1 LSEAGHLEQH
11 IRIQISADKL
21 SAFIQF
27 NRADESFTCSP
38 EALEQYIKNNGVIY
52 GLQYDVIHKIAKDP
66 KAYFYNQTLIAAGDP
81 AQQGENGMIRLIHRL
96 DDESQHRPVESAD
109 GKVDLK
115 EVSRINNVSRGQLIA
130 ERIPATEGKE
140 GKGVT
145 GVVLPGKNGKEAHF
159 KVGKNVVLNNE
170 RTAMY
175 AAIDGLITKTDNDKI
190 NVFPVYEVN
199 GDVDYRTGNI
209 DFVGTV
215 VIRGNV
221 LTGFRVKAAGDIRVI
236 GGVEGAELESEGS
249 IEISGGV
256 MAGDKG
262 YLKANRNIKLS
273 FVQDGRLHAGENII
287 VSQSIMH
294 SQLKAG
300 KSVICSGA
308 KGLIVGGVIQAGE
321 RVTAR
326 TIGNTMSTAT
336 VIEVGVLPE
345 LRTELQ
351 ELRTSVRQLIDSIDK
366 TEKALSLLDQLA
378 SSGQLSDDK
387 LALRVKLGATKRQ
400 TNDQIDMK
408 RERIFEIEKALE
420 GSDYARVD
428 VANVCYGGSKIV
440 IGRYTRFVKDATKRC
455 CFRLQDGDVSIISS

>member
-1 LSEAGHLEQH
+1 MSEAGQLEQH
-11 IRIQISADKL
+11 IQIQISADKL

-27 NRADESFTCSP
+27 NRADETFTCAP
-38 EALEQYIKNNGVIY
+38 EALEQFVKNNGVIY
-52 GLQYDVIHKIAKDP
+52 GLYYDVIHKIAKDP
-66 KAYFYNQTLIAAGDP
+66 KAYYYNETLIAAGDP
-81 AQQGENGMIRLIHRL
+81 PKQGENGSIKLAHRL
-96 DDESQHRPVESAD
+96 DDAHQRPIETAD

-115 EVSRINNVSRGQLIA
+115 EVSRINNVQRGQLIA
-130 ERIPATEGKE
+130 ERIAATEGKE

-145 GVVLPGKNGKEAHF
+145 GIVLPGKNGKEARF
-159 KVGKNVVLNNE
+159 KVGKNVVLNSE
-170 RTAMY
+170 QTAMY

-249 IEISGGV
+249 IEITGGV

-262 YLKANRNIKLS
+262 FLKANRNIKLS
-273 FVQDGRLHAGENII
+273 FVQDGRLIAGENIT

-294 SQLKAG
+294 SHLKAG
-300 KSVICSGA
+300 KSVVCSGA
-308 KGLIVGGVIQAGE
+308 KGLIVGGIVQAGE
-321 RVTAR
+321 RVAAR

-336 VIEVGVLPE
+336 SIEVGVLPE

-351 ELRTSVRQLIDSIDK
+351 ELRTSIRQLTDSLDK
-366 TEKALSLLDQLA
+366 TDKALSLLDQLA
-378 SSGQLSDDK
+378 SAGQLSDDK
-387 LALRVKLGATKRQ
+387 LALRLKLGATKRQ
-400 TNDQIDMK
+400 TNDQIDSK
-408 RERIFEIEKALE
+408 RERILEIEKALE
-420 GSDYARVD
+420 DTDFARVD

-440 IGRYTRFVKDATKRC
+440 IGRYTRFVKDSTKRC
-455 CFRLQDGDVSIISS
+455 CFRLQDGDVTIIPS